1 MRYDFVHSIKYSYS
15 KPVFLE
21 PQTLRLRPRCDSWQ
35 NLLAFTLR
43 VDPQPTG
50 LAECIDLDGTSSTLI
65 WFDGLHEAL
74 TIDTSFI
81 VDTQHTNPFDY
92 VLSPDAQILP
102 IHYRLEFADTLAP
115 YLSGIDAS
123 PDVKALAEKIG
134 RETSWE
140 TTSFLGA
147 LTRFLMETISPI
159 VRHEGE
165 PQTPLVTL
173 TQRQGACRDYTVLF
187 LEVCRIVGL
196 AGRFVSGYFGGEP
209 ENEKRHLHAWAEV
222 YLPNAGWRGYDPMFG
237 LAVADQHIAVAAAAS
252 PSLAAPTTGT
262 FRGTEASSAM
272 TTDIHMSVRESNC

>member
-1 MRYDFVHSIKYSYS
+1 MRYDFAHSIKYSYS

-50 LAECIDLDGTSSTLI
+50 LAECIDLDGTSSSLI

-74 TIDTSFI
+74 AIDTSFN

-92 VLSPDAQILP
+92 VLNPDAQVLP
-102 IHYRLEFADTLAP
+102 INYRHEFADTLAP

-123 PDVKALAEKIG
+123 ADVKDLAEKIG

-140 TTSFLGA
+140 TTSFLWT
-147 LTRFLMETISPI
+147 LTRTLMATKSPI
-159 VRHEGE
+159 VRLEGE
-165 PQTPLVTL
+165 PQPPLVTL
-173 TQRQGACRDYTVLF
+173 SQGQGACRDYTVLF

-209 ENEKRHLHAWAEV
+209 ANEERQLHAWAEE
-222 YLPNAGWRGYDPMFG
+222 YLPNSGWGSYDPMYG
-237 LAVADQHIAVAAAAS
+237 LAIAGKHIPVAAGAT
-252 PSLAAPTTGT
+252 PSLAALTTGT
-262 FRGTEASSAM
+262 FRGTGASSTM
-272 TTDIHMSVRESNC
+272 TTDIHMSVKESNC